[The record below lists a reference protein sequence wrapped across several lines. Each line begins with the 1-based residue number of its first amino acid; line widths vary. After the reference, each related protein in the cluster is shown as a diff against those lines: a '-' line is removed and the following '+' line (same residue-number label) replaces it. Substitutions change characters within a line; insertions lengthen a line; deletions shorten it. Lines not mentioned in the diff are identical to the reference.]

1 MIICV
6 HPLDIVI
13 LIFFKSVA
21 IDTVNFINP
30 LELKMTKR
38 FSDDYNEFVFPE
50 EFTFTNGETVSTDD
64 IRIQPV
70 RDEEENRIL
79 AFNVSTD
86 LEGAGTVSN
95 HLIVQPFNEIQVGLG
110 RYDEDPDEYEHPDD
124 SSYDT
129 VEYVSDETTA
139 QIEINDIEAFDE
151 DY

>member
-1 MIICV
+1 
-6 HPLDIVI
+6 
-13 LIFFKSVA
+13 
-21 IDTVNFINP
+21 
-30 LELKMTKR
+30 MTKI

-50 EFTFTNGETVSTDD
+50 EFTFTNGETVNTDD
-64 IRIQPV
+64 ISIQPV

-151 DY
+151 DD

>member
-1 MIICV
+1 MIIMSLFFLRNLHLLMV
-6 HPLDIVI
+6 KLLAQMI
-13 LIFFKSVA
+13 LESSQLGMK
-21 IDTVNFINP
+21 
-30 LELKMTKR
+30 KK
-38 FSDDYNEFVFPE
+38 
-50 EFTFTNGETVSTDD
+50 
-64 IRIQPV
+64 
-70 RDEEENRIL
+70 NRIL

-151 DY
+151 DD